1 MGGRFVDF
9 LLLRFGLARAPPFCG
24 ALAGYQR
31 PCADFH
37 DDGAEA
43 KRAQLVKEGRADVVT
58 LAKAADAIRIDVAI
72 TALILGRPAGA
83 MRTLA
88 LLGGQRRLRHC
99 RHTCRGC
106 ALQRGDRSGGSIR
119 PRLFS
124 SVSIEIWGA
133 DRHAPNGILG
143 SYFARGLNTFSPSR
157 TLAPRIGADGVGAD
171 WWLENAA
178 RCRQHEPDER
188 ATWRT
193 TTVRRVGHCELTAEM
208 ITPDV

>member
-88 LLGGQRRLRHC
+88 LLGGSVD
-99 RHTCRGC
+99 C
-106 ALQRGDRSGGSIR
+106 AT
-119 PRLFS
+119 
-124 SVSIEIWGA
+124 A
-133 DRHAPNGILG
+133 GIL
-143 SYFARGLNTFSPSR
+143 A
-157 TLAPRIGADGVGAD
+157 A
-171 WWLENAA
+171 AA
-178 RCRQHEPDER
+178 RCNEGIGRFGHGSFPRSLSRSGEP
-188 ATWRT
+188 TGT
-193 TTVRRVGHCELTAEM
+193 HLTVFWGAILREG
-208 ITPDV
+208 